1 MGFLN
6 NLITPALKW
15 YVNRQSKKSLPDYN
29 KSFQVE
35 GLHKKVEVI
44 RDRWGVPHIH
54 AENQEDLVF
63 VQGFLHAQDRLW
75 QMEMNRR
82 IAAGRLC
89 ELYGPLALEAD
100 KVSRTLGFAR
110 LGKSDAEGYK
120 GSKMGKLLQAY
131 ADGVNT
137 FIQKHPKELPVEF
150 KLLRIKPEPWTTTD
164 SMSYGRFVS
173 FRMSYGFMH
182 EIERMR
188 LIDQLGIEKAQELFP
203 EYRTEHP
210 EVLAAGIETY
220 KILDGRLEA
229 FQGPWLKPL
238 GGSNNWSVAAN
249 LMENKSAVLC
259 NDPHLALNMPNIW
272 YENHLISP
280 DLEVTGVSL
289 LGTPLVLIGHNRKI
303 AWGATLSFVDV
314 QDTYIEKF
322 TGENCNQYHHD
333 GRILKA
339 THLEE
344 RIKIKGKADH
354 IEKVV
359 LTHRGPVI
367 SDLVGCKD
375 KKLSLQSAPLK
386 DHEMMMGFYKL
397 NLAENWNDFVEACS
411 SIEAPSLN
419 LNYADTSDNIGY
431 YVTGKIP
438 IRKRVQYD
446 LPRPAWEGNYDWNGF
461 IPFEDMPHAFNPIK
475 GYLYTCNHKI
485 VTEDYPYDL
494 GEVFMNGYRAKRLEE
509 LFQTQKNYSL
519 EDFKKWQMDFHS
531 IPGTEFKNLV
541 KELLVDAEIS
551 LAQDIKSS
559 VETLANWDGDLTA
572 DSVGGC
578 IFQVLKQELIDLI
591 IGSELKQPYTNYFR
605 GEGSNHPL
613 LLDNEF
619 WGHDST
625 TILRILKN
633 PNQTAWL
640 KKSPEETL
648 IEAFQNVV
656 KFLKK
661 KLGGDEKNW
670 KWGNLHQMTLLHVLG
685 VREPLDKVFNVSG
698 IKLGGD
704 TDTLC
709 QIGFQAGNHYDGSL
723 VAASYRQVIDMG
735 NFAKSYCISPVGQSG
750 NLLSPHRTDQLENWR
765 KGEFKPM
772 IWTLEQQKEYGQY
785 KCSFKPA

>member
-1 MGFLN
+1 MGLLN
-6 NLITPALKW
+6 RLITPALKW
-15 YVNRQSKKSLPDYN
+15 YVKKQSKKSLPNYN
-29 KSFQVE
+29 QSFE
-35 GLHKKVEVI
+35 LSGLKKKVEVI
-44 RDRWGVPHIH
+44 RDRWAIPHIH

-82 IAAGRLC
+82 IAKGRLC

-110 LGKSDAEGYK
+110 LGKADAERYK
-120 GSKMGKLLQAY
+120 GSQMGKLLQAY

-137 FIQKHPKELPVEF
+137 FIEQHPKQLPVEF
-150 KLLRIKPEPWTTTD
+150 KLLRISPEPWTPED
-164 SMSYGRFVS
+164 SMAYGRFVS

-188 LIDQLGIEKAQELFP
+188 LINELGVEKALELFP
-203 EYRTEHP
+203 EYRPEHP
-210 EVLAAGIETY
+210 EVLPTGIETY
-220 KILDGRLEA
+220 KVLDGRLKA

-238 GGSNNWSVAAN
+238 GGSNNWSVAPQ
-249 LMENKSAVLC
+249 LMEGGSASLC
-259 NDPHLALNMPNIW
+259 NDPHLAINMPNIW
-272 YENHLISP
+272 YENHLICP

-344 RIKIKGKADH
+344 KIKIKGKPDH

-359 LTHRGPVI
+359 MTHRGPVI
-367 SDLVGCKD
+367 SDLVGYKD
-375 KKLSLQSAPLK
+375 KKISLQSAPLK
-386 DHEMMMGFYKL
+386 DNEMMMGFYKL

-411 SIEAPSLN
+411 MIEAPSLN

-438 IRKRVQYD
+438 IRKRVAHD
-446 LPRPAWEGNYDWNGF
+446 LPRPAWEGDYDWTGF
-461 IPFEDMPHAFNPIK
+461 IPFEDMPHAFNPSK

-494 GEVFMNGYRAKRLEE
+494 GEVFMNGYRAKRLED
-509 LFQTQKNYSL
+509 LFKAQKSYTL
-519 EDFKKWQMDFHS
+519 EDFKKWQMDFYS
-531 IPGTEFKNLV
+531 IPGTQFRDLL
-541 KELLVDAEIS
+541 KETLVDTNLALPTEIQG
-551 LAQDIKSS
+551 A
-559 VETLANWDGDLTA
+559 VEEFVHWDGYLTA
-572 DSVGGC
+572 ESIGGC
-578 IFQVLKQELIDLI
+578 IFQVLKQELIELI
-591 IGSELKQPYTNYFR
+591 IGAELGHPYTTYFR
-605 GEGSNHPL
+605 GEGSNQPL

-625 TILRILKN
+625 TLLRMLKN
-633 PNQTAWL
+633 PEQSAWIKTTTA
-640 KKSPEETL
+640 ETL
-648 IEAFQNVV
+648 IEGMKNSVA
-656 KFLKK
+656 FLKK
-661 KLGGDEKNW
+661 KLGADLKNW
-670 KWGNLHQMTLLHVLG
+670 QWGNLHQMTLLHVLG
-685 VREPLDKVFNVSG
+685 VREPLDQVFNVTG

-709 QIGFQAGNHYDGSL
+709 QIGFQPGQHYDGTL

-735 NFAKSYCISPVGQSG
+735 NFAKSYSISPVGQSG
-750 NLLSPHRTDQLENWR
+750 NLLSPHRTDQLKTWQN
-765 KGEFKPM
+765 GEFKPM
-772 IWTLEQQKEYGQY
+772 VWTLEQQKEYGKY
-785 KCSFKPA
+785 KCSFKPV